1 MDEEDYDLSGLLKA
15 YKTSTE
21 KKFELDCLLNFIK
34 KSQSQRN
41 VVERFLLQLKENV
54 SLLSPELFE
63 SNIVNLI
70 LMEIKWSMFYS
81 RDKQILNLLFELFV
95 DLNNAYTSY
104 IYKSLSM
111 IVKNLFSTCDDPT
124 AESVDCQAVYALAH
138 NLIESLFKIAPTC
151 QVQIVKIVEQS
162 FPYMIKETQVQRAF
176 LSNVLRLANS
186 YSNLRLA
193 LLEICI
199 QKLLKIDVNLS
210 REAILEEYE
219 SPDEDEEQM
228 NSSIFFFFDVILFKL
243 NIIFY
248 RIN

>member
-15 YKTSTE
+15 YKTSPE

-34 KSQSQRN
+34 KNQSQRN
-41 VVERFLLQLKENV
+41 IVEHFLLQLKENV
-54 SLLSPELFE
+54 SLLSPDLFE
-63 SNIVNLI
+63 SNIVNMI
-70 LMEIKWSMFYS
+70 LMEIKWPVFYS
-81 RDKQILNLLFELFV
+81 RDKKILNLLFEFFV
-95 DLNNAYTSY
+95 DLNNAYTNY
-104 IYKSLSM
+104 VFKSLSM

-124 AESVDCQAVYALAH
+124 TESIDCQAVYTLAH

-176 LSNVLRLANS
+176 LANVLRLANT

-193 LLEICI
+193 LLEICV

-210 REAILEEYE
+210 REAILEECE

-228 NSSIFFFFDVILFKL
+228 NSSILFYV
-243 NIIFY
+243 NI
-248 RIN
+248 